1 MRVNLDRGKNV
12 MKLSSAFLAAVL
24 LLAPGLQ
31 SEGAD
36 ASPNLRDPTRVIEGY
51 VRAIYAR
58 DYIDAYR
65 YISSAD
71 QRVRDVNRYARQRGA
86 FMGSALEI
94 TRRLAGFIEISPSQK
109 QIAPNR
115 IQAVT
120 KLGIPEP
127 SKLSPLLLNLD
138 LRRLNALET
147 RELAQIIESLD
158 QKKRDGSF
166 EKIEI
171 EEKFELVKEG
181 DEWRIFLNWAVG
193 VKIPFRLVL
202 ANAADLDVA
211 LSKNEVVVQPGD
223 FFEIDLKIKNR
234 SAQQVVARIGHLI
247 EPRDVTNFLD
257 FVECG
262 FLLPVTLEPG
272 KEHAYSARYLLR
284 DNIPEGVRQL
294 SLTYDFRLLK

>member
-1 MRVNLDRGKNV
+1 
-12 MKLSSAFLAAVL
+12 MKLWSAIATAIMLLAA
-24 LLAPGLQ
+24 GLR

-65 YISSAD
+65 YISNAD
-71 QRVRDVNRYARQRGA
+71 QRVRDVNRYAQQRGA

-94 TRRLAGFIEISPSQK
+94 TRKLAGFIEIKPSQK
-109 QIAPNR
+109 QITPDR
-115 IQAVT
+115 IKAVT

-147 RELAQIIESLD
+147 RERSQIIEALD

-171 EEKFELVKEG
+171 EETFELVKEG
-181 DEWRIFLNWAVG
+181 EEWRIFLNWAVG

-202 ANAADLDVA
+202 ADAADLDVA

-223 FFEIDLKIKNR
+223 LFEIDLKIKNR
-234 SAQQVVARIGHLI
+234 SGRQLVARIGHLI

>member
-1 MRVNLDRGKNV
+1 
-12 MKLSSAFLAAVL
+12 MKLLPAIVTAIL
-24 LLAPGLQ
+24 LLATGLL
-31 SEGAD
+31 SEGAEP
-36 ASPNLRDPTRVIEGY
+36 SPNLRDPTRVIEDY

-71 QRVRDVNRYARQRGA
+71 QRVRDANRYAQQRGA

-94 TRRLAGFIEISPSQK
+94 TRKLAGFIEIRPTQK
-109 QIAPNR
+109 PVAPNR

-138 LRRLNALET
+138 LRRLNALEM
-147 RELAQIIESLD
+147 RELSQIIESLD
-158 QKKRDGSF
+158 KKKRDGSF
-166 EKIEI
+166 EMIEV

-181 DEWRIFLNWAVG
+181 DEWRIFLNWAAG
-193 VKIPFRLVL
+193 VKIPFRLAL

-211 LSKNEVVVQPGD
+211 LSKSEVVVQPGEL
-223 FFEIDLKIKNR
+223 FEIDLKIKNR

-272 KEHAYSARYLLR
+272 KEHEYSARYLLR

>member
-1 MRVNLDRGKNV
+1 
-12 MKLSSAFLAAVL
+12 MKLLSAIVTAIL
-24 LLAPGLQ
+24 LLATGLP
-31 SEGAD
+31 SEGAEP
-36 ASPNLRDPTRVIEGY
+36 SPNLRDPARVIEGY

-71 QRVRDVNRYARQRGA
+71 RRVRDANRYAQQRGA

-94 TRRLAGFIEISPSQK
+94 TRKLAGFIEIKPTQK
-109 QIAPNR
+109 QLAPNW

-138 LRRLNALET
+138 LRRLNALEM
-147 RELAQIIESLD
+147 RELSQIIESLD
-158 QKKRDGSF
+158 KKKRDGSF
-166 EKIEI
+166 EMIEV

-181 DEWRIFLNWAVG
+181 DEWRIFLNWAAG
-193 VKIPFRLVL
+193 VKIPFRLAL

-211 LSKNEVVVQPGD
+211 LSKSEVVVQPGEL
-223 FFEIDLKIKNR
+223 FEIDLKIKNR

-284 DNIPEGVRQL
+284 DNIPEGVREL

>member
-1 MRVNLDRGKNV
+1 
-12 MKLSSAFLAAVL
+12 MKLLPAIVTAIL
-24 LLAPGLQ
+24 LLATGLQ
-31 SEGAD
+31 SEGAEP
-36 ASPNLRDPTRVIEGY
+36 SPSLRDPTRVIEGY

-71 QRVRDVNRYARQRGA
+71 QRVRDANRYAQQRGA

-94 TRRLAGFIEISPSQK
+94 TRKLAGFIEIRPTQK
-109 QIAPNR
+109 PVAPNR

-138 LRRLNALET
+138 LRRLNALEM
-147 RELAQIIESLD
+147 RELSQIIESLD
-158 QKKRDGSF
+158 KKKRDGSF
-166 EKIEI
+166 EMIEV

-181 DEWRIFLNWAVG
+181 DEWRIFLNWAAG
-193 VKIPFRLVL
+193 VKIPFRLAL

-211 LSKNEVVVQPGD
+211 LSKSEVVVQPGEL
-223 FFEIDLKIKNR
+223 FEIDLKIKNR

-284 DNIPEGVRQL
+284 DNIPEGVREL